1 MLNKTEEIDHPHFCT
16 VRNSKYKF
24 STKRMDKKETQ
35 LFRKKKKKQH
45 LKENLMKVQLLF
57 LFN

>member
-35 LFRKKKKKQH
+35 LFRKKKKTT
-45 LKENLMKVQLLF
+45 LKRKLNEGTAFVF
-57 LFN
+57 I